1 VCTKESIYIVE
12 YMISLCI
19 RRKEKESKRTAA
31 DGETIENGD
40 AGAYGNAEEFSTK
53 AREDIEMSEYTN
65 ASEFRQAVTGRGK
78 NVTSEIGFY

>member
-1 VCTKESIYIVE
+1 
-12 YMISLCI
+12 MCI
-19 RRKEKESKRTAA
+19 RRKESKRTEA
-31 DGETIENGD
+31 DGETVKNGD
-40 AGAYGNAEEFSTK
+40 ADAYGNAEEFSAK